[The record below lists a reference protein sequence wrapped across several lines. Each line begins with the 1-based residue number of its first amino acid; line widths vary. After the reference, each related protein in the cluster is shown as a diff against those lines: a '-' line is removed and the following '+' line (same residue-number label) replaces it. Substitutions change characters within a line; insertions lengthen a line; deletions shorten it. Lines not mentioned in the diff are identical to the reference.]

1 MCRGFPLENRGHAEA
16 MFAMSSSARLD
27 LPARVLRALVAGL
40 FVAQAIASL
49 QIWQS
54 NRQVMA
60 KATALAAEGYLTI
73 PNAFVQ
79 AQLAQWYTPLAG
91 GLFFT
96 LSIGA
101 GLTLAALGLAHLA
114 FLLPGRRRGILML
127 ALILQA
133 MVLLRLNLDAIQP
146 LSSLYV
152 LLVPPVV
159 WVLFF
164 YPAGDRTHPRY
175 GGRLLLTL
183 LLPVL
188 LLTLLW
194 WPQKDD
200 SLFIRIRDQL
210 LLDNPIGQAVNDYYY
225 RHTLSPAEVF
235 KPLAQKTLKTLARG
249 DLLALPDTHRAGI
262 AAALADRDYLPVAAG
277 MPVDLKL
284 TAEGRALIFSDR
296 RGHTHT
302 VALDAFL
309 ANPGEAL
316 GAFSQRIDG
325 SAFFRSLTFHGLL
338 LGFPLSL
345 YLLAYSSLALIARP
359 IVGPPRSPWVA
370 GVCCLLLGVAAWWP
384 VNAGRT
390 DPIRVNGIDAA
401 LASAD
406 RPRRLAAL
414 RLIHDRKLD
423 IGAYPQYRALLEE
436 GGIAERYWLAR
447 ALGVSRSRATFD
459 DLLHLTA
466 DPHPNVVC
474 QAYYALGRKANRRA
488 IPLLVRQ
495 LNQSRHWYAQWYG
508 YRSLKALGWRQKPSL

>member
-1 MCRGFPLENRGHAEA
+1 
-16 MFAMSSSARLD
+16 MSTFARLAF
-27 LPARVLRALVAGL
+27 PARVLRALVAGL
-40 FVAQAIASL
+40 FTAQAIASL

-79 AQLAQWYTPLAG
+79 DQLTQWHTPLAG

-101 GLTLAALGLAHLA
+101 GLTLATLGLAHLA
-114 FLLPGRRRGILML
+114 FLLPGRRRGILIL

-133 MVLLRLNLDAIQP
+133 VVLLRLNLDAIQP
-146 LSSLYV
+146 LASLYV

-159 WVLFF
+159 WGLFF
-164 YPAGDRTHPRY
+164 HPAGDRARPRY
-175 GGRLLLTL
+175 GRRFFLTL
-183 LLPVL
+183 LLPIL

-200 SLFIRIRDQL
+200 GLFIRIRDQL
-210 LLDNPIGQAVNDYYY
+210 LLDNPIGRAVNDYYY
-225 RHTLSPAEVF
+225 RHTLPPAEVF

-249 DLLALPDTHRAGI
+249 DLLALPDTHRARI
-262 AAALADRDYLPVAAG
+262 ASALANRDYLPAAADT
-277 MPVDLKL
+277 PVDLKL
-284 TAEGRALIFSDR
+284 AAEGRDLIFSDEK
-296 RGHTHT
+296 GHTHK
-302 VALDAFL
+302 VALDDFL

-316 GAFSQRIDG
+316 AAFSQKSDG
-325 SAFFRSLTFHGLL
+325 KAFFRGMTFYGLL

-345 YLLAYSSLALIARP
+345 YLLVYNALALIARP
-359 IVGPPRSPWVA
+359 IVGPAGSPWVA
-370 GVCCLLLGVAAWWP
+370 GACCLLLGVTAWWP

-390 DPIRVNGIDAA
+390 DPMGANEIAAA

-423 IGAYPQYRALLEE
+423 ISAYPRYHTLLEE
-436 GGIAERYWLAR
+436 GDIAERYWLAR
-447 ALGVSRSRATFD
+447 ALGVSRSGVTFD

-474 QAYYALGRKANRRA
+474 QAYYALGRRGNRRA
-488 IPLLVRQ
+488 IPVIVRQ